1 MPAATRTARLL
12 ATTAVALTAWLV
24 VPIPAATAD
33 TRAVPGNFTGYAF
46 DTCDTPSQRAMNAWR
61 RHSKYAGVGIYV
73 SGMNRACSAQ
83 PNLTRTW
90 VRKQAARGWRLL
102 PLVVGRQASC
112 SPAGYYVGKRIS
124 PAKRGDYA
132 KARAQGAAAARG
144 GVTAVRRLGI
154 GRGSVIWYDLEH
166 FNLSKRHCRAS
177 SLAFTSAW
185 TRQLHRLSYRSGF
198 YSSAASGIRMLDNA
212 RRAKVRNR
220 SLPDYIWFAEWNGR
234 PTVRSAYIP
243 RAGWWPARRVH
254 QYRGGHTER
263 HGGVA
268 INIDGN
274 FMRTG
279 RGTVAGKP
287 GPRCG
292 RNLDFRVYDRIRRGA
307 RGPRVGA
314 AQCMLRQQDHR
325 RAKPNERFSTGTVKA
340 VRRFQGSVGLGRTG
354 VLNRRTWT
362 ALNARGSGTPLLK
375 VGNGGEGVRRLQRS
389 LNAATGARIPVDGV
403 FSRRE
408 MEAVL
413 QYQRRAGLPRTGVV
427 TDRTWRA
434 LRKGRALKKWSPP
447 RRGNG
452 LEAPAAWQDVPFSS
466 GARSPGVLAERAA
479 RRTDRG

>member
-1 MPAATRTARLL
+1 MPAATVPTRLL
-12 ATTAVALTAWLV
+12 AASAVALTAWLV
-24 VPIPAATAD
+24 APTPAAAD
-33 TRAVPGNFTGYAF
+33 TRAMPGNFTGYAF
-46 DTCDTPSQRAMNAWR
+46 DTCDAPSQRAMNAWR
-61 RHSKYAGVGIYV
+61 RGSKYAGVGIYV
-73 SGMNRACSAQ
+73 SGMNRACSSQ

-90 VRKQAARGWRLL
+90 VRKQARGGWRLL

-124 PAKRGDYA
+124 PAPRNDYA
-132 KARAQGAAAARG
+132 KARAQGAASARAGVAA
-144 GVTAVRRLGI
+144 VKRLGI

-166 FNLSKRHCRAS
+166 FNVSLRRCRAS

-185 TRQLHRLSYRSGF
+185 TRQLHRMGYRSGF
-198 YSSAASGIRMLDNA
+198 YSSSSSGIRMLDDA
-212 RRAKVRNR
+212 RRNKPRNR

-234 PTVRSAYIP
+234 PSVRSAYISK
-243 RAGWWPARRVH
+243 AGWWPSRRVH

-279 RGTVAGKP
+279 RGTRAGKRAP
-287 GPRCG
+287 HCG

-307 RGPRVGA
+307 KGARVGA
-314 AQCMLRQQDHR
+314 ATCMLRQQGHR
-325 RAKPNERFSTGTVKA
+325 KAGVTERFGKGTA
-340 VRRFQGSVGLGRTG
+340 RSVRRFQGSVGLGRTG

-375 VGNGGEGVRRLQRS
+375 VGSGGEGVRRLQRS
-389 LNAATGARIPVDGV
+389 LNAATGARLPVDGV
-403 FSRRE
+403 FARRE
-408 MEAVL
+408 MQTVL

-434 LRKGRALKKWSPP
+434 LRKGRALKHWSPP
-447 RRGNG
+447 RRGKG
-452 LEAPAAWQDVPFSS
+452 LAAPAAWQEVPFSS
-466 GARSPGVLAERAA
+466 GALSPGWAA
-479 RRTDRG
+479 QQGAADD